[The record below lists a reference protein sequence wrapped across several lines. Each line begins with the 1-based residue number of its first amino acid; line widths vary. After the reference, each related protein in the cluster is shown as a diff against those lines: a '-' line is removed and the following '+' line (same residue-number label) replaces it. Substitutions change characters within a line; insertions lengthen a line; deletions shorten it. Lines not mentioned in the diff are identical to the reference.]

1 MKKLI
6 FTILILLSLEVSSQ
20 NSVIQEELLLYSQ
33 FGEFCTMCEAVLLC
47 EEGEEKS
54 YNFIPNT
61 GNFTLYHLRTRTFL
75 SQISTIWEFFIKN
88 FDGYEIKGHKRPVN
102 IITIDS
108 NQWSKSM
115 TSDAEISIDPGL
127 IYIEDRMINRVNNE
141 WMNNANE
148 SIGFCYRLPLWAS
161 IEKIEQENELRKI

>member
-1 MKKLI
+1 MIKKLI
-6 FTILILLSLEVSSQ
+6 FTFLILLSLEVRSQ
-20 NSVIQEELLLYSQ
+20 HSVIQEELLLYSQ
-33 FGEFCTMCEAVLLC
+33 FGEFCTMCEVVLLC

-61 GNFTLYHLRTRTFL
+61 GIFTLYHLRTRTFL

-108 NQWSKSM
+108 NQWSKPM
-115 TSDAEISIDPGL
+115 ISDAEISIDPGL

-161 IEKIEQENELRKI
+161 IEKIDKKTN

>member
-1 MKKLI
+1 MGMKKLI
-6 FTILILLSLEVSSQ
+6 FTILILLSLEVRSQ

-161 IEKIEQENELRKI
+161 IEKIEKKTN

>member
-1 MKKLI
+1 
-6 FTILILLSLEVSSQ
+6 
-20 NSVIQEELLLYSQ
+20 
-33 FGEFCTMCEAVLLC
+33 
-47 EEGEEKS
+47 
-54 YNFIPNT
+54 
-61 GNFTLYHLRTRTFL
+61 L

-102 IITIDS
+102 IITIDN

-161 IEKIEQENELRKI
+161 IEKIEKKTN

>member
-108 NQWSKSM
+108 NQWSKPM
-115 TSDAEISIDPGL
+115 ISDAEISIDPGL

-161 IEKIEQENELRKI
+161 IEKIDKKTN

>member
-1 MKKLI
+1 MGMKKLI
-6 FTILILLSLEVSSQ
+6 FTILILLSLEVRSQ

-108 NQWSKSM
+108 NQWSKPM
-115 TSDAEISIDPGL
+115 ISDAEISIDPGL

-161 IEKIEQENELRKI
+161 IEKIDKKTN

>member
-1 MKKLI
+1 MGMKKLI

-108 NQWSKSM
+108 NQWSKPM

-161 IEKIEQENELRKI
+161 IEKIDKKTN

>member
-6 FTILILLSLEVSSQ
+6 FTILILLSLEVRSQ
-20 NSVIQEELLLYSQ
+20 DSVIQEELLLYSQ

-47 EEGEEKS
+47 EESEEKS

-115 TSDAEISIDPGL
+115 TSDAEISINPGL

-161 IEKIEQENELRKI
+161 IEKIEKKTN

>member
-1 MKKLI
+1 MGMKKLI

-108 NQWSKSM
+108 NQWSKPM
-115 TSDAEISIDPGL
+115 ISDAEISIDPGL

-161 IEKIEQENELRKI
+161 IEKIEKKTN

>member
-161 IEKIEQENELRKI
+161 IEEIEKKTN

>member
-108 NQWSKSM
+108 NQWSKPM
-115 TSDAEISIDPGL
+115 ISDAEISIDPGL

-161 IEKIEQENELRKI
+161 IEEIEKKTN

>member
-108 NQWSKSM
+108 NQWSKPM

-161 IEKIEQENELRKI
+161 IEKIEKKTN

>member
-1 MKKLI
+1 MGMKKLI

-54 YNFIPNT
+54 YNFIPNQ

-161 IEKIEQENELRKI
+161 IEKIDKKTN

>member
-161 IEKIEQENELRKI
+161 IEKIDKKTN

>member
-1 MKKLI
+1 MIKKLI
-6 FTILILLSLEVSSQ
+6 FTFLILLSLEVRSQ
-20 NSVIQEELLLYSQ
+20 NSVIKEELLLYSQ

-54 YNFIPNT
+54 HNFIPNT

-108 NQWSKSM
+108 NQWSKPM
-115 TSDAEISIDPGL
+115 ISDAKISIDPDL
-127 IYIEDRMINRVNNE
+127 IYIEDRMINRVNGK

-161 IEKIEQENELRKI
+161 IEKIEKKTN

>member
-1 MKKLI
+1 MGMKKLI

-161 IEKIEQENELRKI
+161 IEKIEKKTN

>member
-1 MKKLI
+1 MGMKKLI
-6 FTILILLSLEVSSQ
+6 FTILILLSLEVRSQ

-108 NQWSKSM
+108 NQWSKPM

-161 IEKIEQENELRKI
+161 IEKIEKKTN

>member
-6 FTILILLSLEVSSQ
+6 FTILILLSLEVRSQ

-108 NQWSKSM
+108 NQWSKPM
-115 TSDAEISIDPGL
+115 ISDAEISIDPGL

-161 IEKIEQENELRKI
+161 IEKIDKKTN

>member
-1 MKKLI
+1 MGMKKLI

-161 IEKIEQENELRKI
+161 IEEIEKKTN

>member
-1 MKKLI
+1 MGMKKLI
-6 FTILILLSLEVSSQ
+6 FTILILLSLEVRSQ

-161 IEKIEQENELRKI
+161 IEKIDKKTN

>member
-1 MKKLI
+1 MGMKKLI

-47 EEGEEKS
+47 EEGEKKS
-54 YNFIPNT
+54 YNFIPNQ

-115 TSDAEISIDPGL
+115 ISDAEISIDPGL

-161 IEKIEQENELRKI
+161 IEKIDKKTN

>member
-1 MKKLI
+1 MGMKKLI

-47 EEGEEKS
+47 EESEEKS

-161 IEKIEQENELRKI
+161 IEKIDKKTN

>member
-20 NSVIQEELLLYSQ
+20 NSVIKEELLLYSQ

-47 EEGEEKS
+47 EESEEKS

-161 IEKIEQENELRKI
+161 IEKIEKKTN

>member
-108 NQWSKSM
+108 NQWSKPM
-115 TSDAEISIDPGL
+115 ISDAEISIDPGL

-161 IEKIEQENELRKI
+161 IEKIEKKTN

>member
-1 MKKLI
+1 MGMKKLI

-47 EEGEEKS
+47 EESEEKS

-108 NQWSKSM
+108 NQWSISM

-161 IEKIEQENELRKI
+161 IEKIEKKTN

>member
-1 MKKLI
+1 MGMKKLI
-6 FTILILLSLEVSSQ
+6 FTILILLSLEVRSQ

-47 EEGEEKS
+47 EEGEKKS

-161 IEKIEQENELRKI
+161 IEKIGKKTN

>member
-6 FTILILLSLEVSSQ
+6 FTILILLSLEVRSQ

-108 NQWSKSM
+108 NQWSKPM

-161 IEKIEQENELRKI
+161 IEKIDKKTN

>member
-1 MKKLI
+1 MIKKLI
-6 FTILILLSLEVSSQ
+6 FTILILLSLEVRSQ
-20 NSVIQEELLLYSQ
+20 NSVIKEELLLYSQ

-161 IEKIEQENELRKI
+161 IEKIDKKTN

>member
-61 GNFTLYHLRTRTFL
+61 GKFTLYHLRTRTFL

-115 TSDAEISIDPGL
+115 TSDAEISIDPVL

-141 WMNNANE
+141 WMNNTNE

-161 IEKIEQENELRKI
+161 IEKIEKKTN

>member
-161 IEKIEQENELRKI
+161 IEKIEKKTN

>member
-1 MKKLI
+1 MGMKKLI

-47 EEGEEKS
+47 EESEEKS

-108 NQWSKSM
+108 NQWSKPM

-161 IEKIEQENELRKI
+161 IEKIDKKTN

>member
-1 MKKLI
+1 MCMKKLI

-161 IEKIEQENELRKI
+161 IEKIEKKTN

>member
-1 MKKLI
+1 MGMKKLI

-161 IEKIEQENELRKI
+161 IEKIDKKTN

>member
-1 MKKLI
+1 MGMKKLI
-6 FTILILLSLEVSSQ
+6 FTILILLSLEVRSQ

-108 NQWSKSM
+108 NQWSKPM

-161 IEKIEQENELRKI
+161 IEKIDKKTN